1 MDLISQDSLARLSW
15 LLELAS
21 LDAQGF
27 ALPQPTMTVDPPL
40 KIILPGEEFLLIC
53 HFPLT
58 RCNVEFYRN
67 YTHRIS
73 SIFDVSHAATLKN
86 REDRTSIGHNS
97 YMCKYQKFFDN
108 NKTWEYSRLS
118 EPTELII
125 TGVIPK
131 PTISLEPASGAVT
144 VGGEV
149 QINCTSSY
157 PSHIARLYKNNSRI
171 PILTK
176 NVSDSEQT
184 VIFTIEDLETLDSGE
199 YSCSFAKTLKG
210 TEYTSSRSDTVKLNV
225 TYDISKPTIH
235 MEPAFGTISVG
246 GRVQITCNSSS
257 PSIASHLYK
266 KYVNKPFDVHNNSG
280 SEWSVTFIMQD
291 LVPAESGKFC
301 CSFMKMANG
310 EVYETLRSNFVNI
323 VVTAELP
330 KPTISVLPASGVVT
344 VGDSVQI
351 NCSSNYPCQTSQL
364 NKKYG
369 KIPVA
374 TRQVSD
380 SEVSVTYKMR
390 DLEPKESG
398 LYACHCL
405 AIVKGAVYKS
415 PLSDFMEINITDI
428 LPTAMISVHPPS
440 GVVNRGN
447 TFRLTCSGSILSS
460 GGWYYLYQVG
470 EQTLSK
476 SVAGFVQ
483 STAFNILTRAGTWKY
498 KCQYA
503 RKVNKTKHYSPTSE
517 PVLVTVRDRNGAS
530 HVYFS
535 PLYLFGFVLLGSLII
550 LLTE

>member
-1 MDLISQDSLARLSW
+1 MGVLTT
-15 LLELAS
+15 LLMFVAS

-27 ALPQPTMTVDPPL
+27 ALPQPTMTIDPPM
-40 KIILPGEEFLLIC
+40 KIILPGEDFLLMC

-58 RCNVEFYRN
+58 HCNVDFYRN

-73 SIFDVSHAATLKN
+73 SIFDARNIATFKN
-86 REDRTSIGHNS
+86 QEDGRSIGHNT
-97 YMCKYQKFFDN
+97 YTCKYQKFFDN
-108 NKTWEYSRLS
+108 NKTWEYSPLS
-118 EPTELII
+118 EPTEIVI

-149 QINCTSSY
+149 HINCTSSY
-157 PSHIARLYKNNSRI
+157 PSHIARLYKNDSRI

-210 TEYTSSRSDTVKLNV
+210 TEYTSSRSDIVKLNV

-246 GRVQITCNSSS
+246 GRVQIICNSSS

-266 KYVNKPFDVHNNSG
+266 KYVNKPFDIHNNSG
-280 SEWSVTFIMQD
+280 SEWSVTFNMLD
-291 LVPAESGKFC
+291 LVPAEGGKFC

-310 EVYETLRSNFVNI
+310 EVYETLCSNFVNI

-330 KPTISVLPASGVVT
+330 KPTISVEPASGVVT

-351 NCSSNYPCQTSQL
+351 NCSCNYPCQTSHL

-380 SEVSVTYKMR
+380 SEVSVTYKMG

-398 LYACHCL
+398 SYACHCL
-405 AIVKGAVYKS
+405 ATVKGAVYKS
-415 PLSDFMEINITDI
+415 SLSDFMEINITDI

-447 TFRLTCSGSILSS
+447 TIRLTCSGSILSS
-460 GGWYYLYQVG
+460 GGWYYLYQDG
-470 EQTLSK
+470 KLHHSK
-476 SVAGFVQ
+476 QVAGFLQ
-483 STAFNILTRAGTWKY
+483 STTSHILTRAGTWKY

-503 RKVNKTKHYSPTSE
+503 RKVNETKYYSPTSK

-530 HVYFS
+530 NVYFS
-535 PLYLFGFVLLGSLII
+535 PLYLFGLVLLGSLII